1 MVWSPLVV
9 FTASHLD
16 GHGHYQ
22 CQLWRWAR
30 PKWQLIEAN
39 VVLRRSRMQA
49 FCPKCLLFFSLFCV
63 ILEQI
68 RSKQLSCSPTC
79 AAALFSDSVLIWPHY
94 WDRKS
99 QNQTAGDVQVKLRF
113 TWNDSLSFLVKIM
126 WSSTKIKTNLA
137 FWRIYLLFSKLTV
150 FSWKGAKLWFLK
162 CQICLR
168 ILDRGRLSLVLFENA
183 DFGASRCALL
193 RRYWRKPKG
202 GVCSG

>member
-79 AAALFSDSVLIWPHY
+79 AAALFSDSVLISRPHSTLNSKIT
-94 WDRKS
+94 KS
-99 QNQTAGDVQVKLRF
+99 DGRGHAKSSPKSVSNNQSFFPVK
-113 TWNDSLSFLVKIM
+113 SLCLLLVCI
-126 WSSTKIKTNLA
+126 WHIL
-137 FWRIYLLFSKLTV
+137 FWR
-150 FSWKGAKLWFLK
+150 
-162 CQICLR
+162 
-168 ILDRGRLSLVLFENA
+168 
-183 DFGASRCALL
+183 DFPSFFAFKTKTDNNVGF
-193 RRYWRKPKG
+193 WI
-202 GVCSG
+202 